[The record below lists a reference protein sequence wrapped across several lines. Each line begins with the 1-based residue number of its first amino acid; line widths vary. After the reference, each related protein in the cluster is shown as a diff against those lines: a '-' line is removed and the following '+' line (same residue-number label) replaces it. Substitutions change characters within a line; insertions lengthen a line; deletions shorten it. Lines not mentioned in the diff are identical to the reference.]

1 MPNYKMFKVVIE
13 NEEHLAA
20 VESEL
25 KRLGY
30 KFDANFA
37 QVSKKAPTCVTVWEE
52 GDYHVWSMPVSAKT
66 YQHHNITLRLAELVK
81 MTHEDVVVA

>member
-13 NEEHLAA
+13 NEEHLDA

-30 KFDANFA
+30 KFDENFA
-37 QVSKKAPTCVTVWEE
+37 QGSNKSPACVTVWEE
-52 GDYHVWSMPVSAKT
+52 GDYNVWSIPVSAKT
-66 YQHHNITLRLAELVK
+66 YKHHNSTLRLAELVK
-81 MTHEDVVVA
+81 MAPEDVVVV